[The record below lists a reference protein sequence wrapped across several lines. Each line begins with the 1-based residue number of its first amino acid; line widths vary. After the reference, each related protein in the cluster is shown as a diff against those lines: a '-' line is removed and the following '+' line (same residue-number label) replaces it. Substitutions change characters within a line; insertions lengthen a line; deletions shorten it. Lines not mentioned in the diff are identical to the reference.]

1 MRAHTLPVSEVR
13 KKAMRDQ
20 LMKFLEASIKY
31 PEHRLAAAEHGK
43 YLNDDFYNFVSA
55 YYENV

>member
-31 PEHRLAAAEHGK
+31 PEHWLAAAEHGK

-55 YYENV
+55 